1 MVVSKVLAVV
11 RRMTSDQKGVTAL
24 EYGLV
29 GALVVVVCAGVIGTM
44 GQRVLAYFT
53 AVGAV

>member
-1 MVVSKVLAVV
+1 MVVSKLLAVV

-29 GALVVVVCAGVIGTM
+29 GALIIVVCASVIGTI
-44 GQRVLAYFT
+44 GQRVLAYFV